1 MHTGNTKAWQ
11 QTENQKFIILWTES
25 MFWLELQ
32 TKNIK
37 VLFGSDGSD
46 NEGIHFLECETT

>member
-1 MHTGNTKAWQ
+1 
-11 QTENQKFIILWTES
+11 